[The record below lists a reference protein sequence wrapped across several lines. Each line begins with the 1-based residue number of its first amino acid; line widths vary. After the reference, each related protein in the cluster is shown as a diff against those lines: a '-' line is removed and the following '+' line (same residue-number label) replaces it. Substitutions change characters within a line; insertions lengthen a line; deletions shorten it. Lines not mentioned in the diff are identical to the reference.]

1 MTTIIKKNAIV
12 LLTKGYTD
20 ISLYSRLINRNKLIY
35 ELIISKIDSESIKN
49 IDIILFHEGNITNT
63 DKEYIQSKTPQLIL
77 NFIDI
82 KQTYPKTAFDN
93 NKNIININ
101 LCPPTELSNSFSL
114 GYKHMCH
121 FWSIDFLEYLRDYK
135 YILRIDEDC
144 LINTFDINIFNIM
157 KEKKIVF
164 LSPFFQDQDNKDVI
178 VGIDILLNKFI
189 NENNINPY
197 KTFKDIKC
205 PYTNVMI
212 VDIEYFNSNCI
223 SKNFLK
229 YVDESNGIYSNRWG
243 DLPIWGIILSIFI
256 NPEMYSNYINIS
268 YIHDVHRVN
277 F

>member
-12 LLTKGYTD
+12 LLTNGYSD
-20 ISLYSRLINRNKLIY
+20 ISLYNRLINRNKLIY

-49 IDIILFHEGNITNT
+49 IDIILFHEGNITNN
-63 DKEYIQSKTPQLIL
+63 DKEYIQSNTKQLLL

-82 KQTYPKTAFDN
+82 KETYPKTAFDN
-93 NKNIININ
+93 NKNIVNIN

-144 LINTFDINIFNIM
+144 LLNTFDINIFNIM

-212 VDIEYFNSNCI
+212 VDIEYFNNNCI
-223 SKNFLK
+223 SKKFLK

-256 NPEMYSNYINIS
+256 NPEIYSNYNNIS
-268 YIHDVHRVN
+268 YTHDIHRIN